1 MIMIKIIDVYVVVMD
16 DEDWS
21 EIIRIDDD
29 ILIY

>member
-1 MIMIKIIDVYVVVMD
+1 MIMIRIIDVYVVVMD